1 MSQAYTKE
9 LRADSANLIIPV
21 ITFLAALTSLLLI
34 VGSPV
39 FSQIWHYLV
48 IASLSPIGGRLAW
61 HFIKNGRQ
69 YAGGLLFISLNVLL
83 LSLVMY
89 REWSPTSAI
98 PYLFGIFVVSSSMII
113 HPLAGFYTWVV
124 SSVLIFI
131 SASLSNEMDSTA
143 FASFL
148 PPLVINLT
156 LAVTAFLSAI
166 EWQTAV
172 ESVSELHLR
181 AQSRRDELFKI
192 QEELSM
198 TNARLHYLNDQLDS
212 ARQEAVGER
221 DLRTR
226 FMNNVSHE
234 LRTPLNAIVN
244 FAHILALG
252 GRGEVNEFQV
262 DYLKRIQQA
271 GWHLLSVLND
281 LLDMAQIQAGEFK
294 LHLET
299 TDLHQICEEAMTNTR
314 GLILEKEVELVREYP
329 EIWPLVQVD
338 KMRIKQSLINL
349 LGNAAKYTEEGYIA
363 IRVHSQD
370 GFLHLAVEDTGI
382 GIAPEHHDLI
392 FKEFH
397 QVDETAARKRIGT
410 GLGLPITRHL
420 IERHGGKLIVDSTVG
435 KGSKFIVML
444 PIVNE

>member
-181 AQSRRDELFKI
+181 AQARRDELFKI

>member
-21 ITFLAALTSLLLI
+21 TTFLAVLASLFLI

-48 IASLSPIGGRLAW
+48 IAFISPIGGRLAW

-69 YAGGLLFISLNVLL
+69 YAGGVLFISLNVLL
-83 LSLVMY
+83 LSLVMH
-89 REWSPTSAI
+89 REWSPTSAV

-113 HPLAGFYTWVV
+113 HPLAGFYTWLV
-124 SSVLIFI
+124 SSVLIFA
-131 SASLSNEMDSTA
+131 SASLSNEITSTA
-143 FASFL
+143 LASFL
-148 PPLVINLT
+148 PPLAINLA
-156 LAVTAFLSAI
+156 LAITAFLSAI

-181 AQSRRDELFKI
+181 AQARRDELFKI

-198 TNARLHYLNDQLDS
+198 TNARLQYLNDQLDS

-314 GLILEKEVELVREYP
+314 GLILDKEVELVREYP
-329 EIWPLVQVD
+329 ETWPLVQVD

-420 IERHGGKLIVDSTVG
+420 IERHGGALIVDSTVG